1 MGKHYSRT
9 FDWESRDV
17 QLEEARQSEYTS
29 KMEDY
34 FAQLADEDED

>member
-1 MGKHYSRT
+1 MGRHYART
-9 FDWESRDV
+9 FDWEARDI
-17 QLEEARQSEYTS
+17 QLEAAQQAEYAS